1 MEIRLLHGA
10 ERFEACLIATVA
22 FHGRMEDPGKSRQ
35 EADFIRLK
43 KYYFRNNIRIY

>member
-1 MEIRLLHGA
+1 MEIRLLQGA

-35 EADFIRLK
+35 EADRDKLK
-43 KYYFRNNIRIY
+43 ELGLYTDLF